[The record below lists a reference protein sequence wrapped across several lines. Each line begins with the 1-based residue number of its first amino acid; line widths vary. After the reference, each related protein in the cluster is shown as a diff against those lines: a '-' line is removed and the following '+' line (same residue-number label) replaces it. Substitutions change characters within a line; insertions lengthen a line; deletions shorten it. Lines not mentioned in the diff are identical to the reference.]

1 MVGDLEREVGV
12 TLALAVNGE
21 ALYVT
26 ERFRVT
32 AGYDVLRKLQAERE
46 EELSAWEAQRA
57 EAESACEAAKQKSAS
72 TLNVHGPL
80 QYELQQRG
88 TGWLVA
94 GLGGAGLGGVMV
106 LASLP
111 YEGNDFYPGVAGAGV
126 AVAAASIPAVVRG
139 SRKVKEARALNYEL
153 MAVQGEV
160 TRACSNMPKE
170 PAWLASL
177 QRGAE

>member
-1 MVGDLEREVGV
+1 
-12 TLALAVNGE
+12 
-21 ALYVT
+21 
-26 ERFRVT
+26 
-32 AGYDVLRKLQAERE
+32 
-46 EELSAWEAQRA
+46 
-57 EAESACEAAKQKSAS
+57 
-72 TLNVHGPL
+72 
-80 QYELQQRG
+80 
-88 TGWLVA
+88 
-94 GLGGAGLGGVMV
+94 MV

-160 TRACSNMPKE
+160 TRSCSNMPKE